1 MLATDAK
8 RTSAALTS
16 VAAIME
22 PVSAHMR
29 QLTAYLD
36 EQVESFEPELRD
48 MVRYCLVHQGKRIR
62 PMLLFFSN
70 WGPHGQ
76 KPNLDAT
83 RAAAV
88 VELVHLA
95 TLVHDDILDDADIR
109 HNSDTASAKWG
120 AHVAVLLGDALFA
133 HALNLASDF
142 PTVEVCRAV
151 SASTRRV
158 CAGEIRQTFERGN
171 AALSLDDYFHVI
183 DLKTAELF
191 KVSCFL
197 GAHLAGFE
205 AAEVDAYAEF
215 GRRLGVAYQIFDD
228 MADILGDETKIGKTL
243 GTDLASGKYTLPLI
257 LLQHRPEAEA
267 KAALEAAAHSGDADH
282 ARLVRMLQQTL
293 RDLGIQDEVTE
304 RFEAELAAGD
314 AALAPYASRPS
325 AQRLLSLSQF
335 VRQQMAR
342 FTPAAS

>member
-1 MLATDAK
+1 MIATDAN
-8 RTSAALTS
+8 RTTDALTS

-22 PVSAHMR
+22 PVSGHM
-29 QLTAYLD
+29 QALTAFLD
-36 EQVESFEPELRD
+36 DQVNHFEHELHD
-48 MVRYCLVHQGKRIR
+48 MVRYCLVNQGKRIR
-62 PMLLFFSN
+62 PMLLFFSSWKADGEVN
-70 WGPHGQ
+70 E
-76 KPNLDAT
+76 DAI

-120 AHVAVLLGDALFA
+120 PHVAVLLGDALFA
-133 HALNLASDF
+133 QALNLASDF

-171 AALSLDDYFHVI
+171 AALSLDDYFRVI

-197 GAHLAGFE
+197 GAHLANFE
-205 AAEVDAYAEF
+205 PAVVEAYAEF

-257 LLQHRPEAEA
+257 LLQHRAEGQA
-267 KAALEAAAHSGDADH
+267 RVALEAAASTALNEDHSQ
-282 ARLVRMLQQTL
+282 LVQLLQKTL
-293 RDLGIQDEVTE
+293 RDLGIQEEVAQ

-314 AALAPYASRPS
+314 AALAPYADTPS
-325 AQRLLSLSQF
+325 AQRLLSLSRF
-335 VRQQMAR
+335 VRTQMGRIA
-342 FTPAAS
+342 PAS

>member
-8 RTSAALTS
+8 RTTDALTS
-16 VAAIME
+16 VSAIMA
-22 PVSAHMR
+22 PVAGHMEA
-29 QLTAYLD
+29 LTAFLD
-36 EQVESFEPELRD
+36 EQVNQFEPEVRD
-48 MVRYCLVHQGKRIR
+48 MVRYCLVNQGKRIR

-70 WGPHGQ
+70 WEKDGEINH
-76 KPNLDAT
+76 DAI

-120 AHVAVLLGDALFA
+120 PHVAVLLGDALFA
-133 HALNLASDF
+133 QALNLASDF

-171 AALSLDDYFHVI
+171 ASLSLDDYFQVI

-197 GAHLAGFE
+197 GAHLANFKP
-205 AAEVDAYAEF
+205 EVVEAYAEF

-243 GTDLASGKYTLPLI
+243 GTDLASGKYTLPL
-257 LLQHRPEAEA
+257 LLLRSRAEGQA
-267 KAALEAAAHSGDADH
+267 KAALEAASHTGPNGDQED
-282 ARLVRMLQQTL
+282 LVKLLQQTL
-293 RDLGIQDEVTE
+293 RNLGIQDEVTE
-304 RFEAELAAGD
+304 RFEAELSAGD
-314 AALAPYASRPS
+314 AALAPFADTPS

-335 VRQQMAR
+335 VRTQMSR
-342 FTPAAS
+342 ITPAE

>member
-1 MLATDAK
+1 MLATDQK
-8 RTSAALTS
+8 RSAALTS
-16 VAAIME
+16 VTAIME
-22 PVSAHMR
+22 PVSEHMKA
-29 QLTAYLD
+29 LTAFLD
-36 EQVESFEPELRD
+36 GQVESFEPEVRE
-48 MVRYCLVHQGKRIR
+48 MVRYCLVNQGKRIR

-70 WGPHGQ
+70 W
-76 KPNLDAT
+76 DADGAVNPDAV

-120 AHVAVLLGDALFA
+120 PHVAVLLGDALFA
-133 HALNLASDF
+133 QALNLASDF

-158 CAGEIRQTFERGN
+158 CAGEICQTFERGN
-171 AALSLDDYFHVI
+171 AALPLDDYFRVI

-197 GAHLAGFE
+197 GSHLAGFE
-205 AAEVDAYAEF
+205 PAVVEAYAEF

-257 LLQHRPEAEA
+257 LLQQRAEGSA
-267 KAALEAAAHSGDADH
+267 KAALEAAKQTVGADEDQTQLIE
-282 ARLVRMLQQTL
+282 LVQTTL
-293 RDLGIQDEVTE
+293 RELGIADEVTE

-314 AALAPYASRPS
+314 AALAPFADRPS
-325 AQRLLSLSQF
+325 AQRLLSLSKF
-335 VRQQMAR
+335 VRTQMGRISPSA
-342 FTPAAS
+342 

>member
-1 MLATDAK
+1 MLATDPK
-8 RTSAALTS
+8 RTAALS
-16 VAAIME
+16 SIAAIME
-22 PVSAHMR
+22 PVSEHMDA
-29 QLTAYLD
+29 LSAFLD
-36 EQVESFEPELRD
+36 EQVETFEPELRE
-48 MVRYCLVHQGKRIR
+48 MVRYCLVNQGKRIR

-70 WGPHGQ
+70 WSTDEAP
-76 KPNLDAT
+76 PSPDAI

-95 TLVHDDILDDADIR
+95 TLVHDDILDDAAIR
-109 HNSDTASAKWG
+109 HNSDTVSAKWG
-120 AHVAVLLGDALFA
+120 PHVAVLLGDALFA
-133 HALNLASDF
+133 QALNLATHFD
-142 PTVEVCRAV
+142 TIEVCRAV

-197 GAHLAGFE
+197 GAHLANFE
-205 AAEVDAYAEF
+205 PTVVEAYAEF

-243 GTDLASGKYTLPLI
+243 GTDLASGKYTLPII
-257 LLQHRPEAEA
+257 LLQHRAEGQA
-267 KAALEAAAHSGDADH
+267 KAALEAATHSSDTADH
-282 ARLVRMLQQTL
+282 AELAELLQQAL
-293 RDLGIQDEVTE
+293 RDLGIQEEVSQ

-314 AALAPYASRPS
+314 AALAPFSNQPS
-325 AQRLLSLSQF
+325 AQRLLSLSKF
-335 VRQQMAR
+335 VRTQMGR
-342 FTPAAS
+342 ISPTS

>member
-1 MLATDAK
+1 MLATDQK
-8 RTSAALTS
+8 RSDALTS

-22 PVSAHMR
+22 PVSEHMAA
-29 QLTAYLD
+29 LTRFLD
-36 EQVESFEPELRD
+36 GQVESFEPEVRD
-48 MVRYCLVHQGKRIR
+48 MVRYCLVNQGKRIR

-70 WGPHGQ
+70 WAADGSVNH
-76 KPNLDAT
+76 DAV

-109 HNSDTASAKWG
+109 HNSDTVSAKWG
-120 AHVAVLLGDALFA
+120 PHVAVLLGDALFA
-133 HALNLASDF
+133 QALNLASDF

-205 AAEVDAYAEF
+205 PAVVEAYAEF

-257 LLQHRPEAEA
+257 LLQHRVEGQAKEALNAA
-267 KAALEAAAHSGDADH
+267 KQSTDANTDQS
-282 ARLVRMLQQTL
+282 AVIESLQNAL
-293 RDLGIQDEVTE
+293 RDLGIQEEVSE

-314 AALAPYASRPS
+314 AALAPYVDRPS
-325 AQRLLSLSQF
+325 AQRLLSLSKF
-335 VRQQMAR
+335 VRTQMGRIA
-342 FTPAAS
+342 PAS

>member
-8 RTSAALTS
+8 RTTAALTS

-22 PVSAHMR
+22 PVAGHMEA
-29 QLTAYLD
+29 LTAFLD
-36 EQVESFEPELRD
+36 EQVEQFEPELRE
-48 MVRYCLVHQGKRIR
+48 MVRYCLENQGKRIR

-70 WGPHGQ
+70 WAKDGSINH
-76 KPNLDAT
+76 DAV

-120 AHVAVLLGDALFA
+120 PHVAVLLGDALFA
-133 HALNLASDF
+133 QALNLASDF

-197 GAHLAGFE
+197 GAHLAGFPDAMVE
-205 AAEVDAYAEF
+205 AYAEF

-243 GTDLASGKYTLPLI
+243 GTDLASGKYTLPI
-257 LLQHRPEAEA
+257 LLLRSRAEGQA
-267 KAALEAAAHSGDADH
+267 KAALDAAAHTSDFEDLSQ
-282 ARLVRMLQQTL
+282 LVDLLQQAL
-293 RDLGIQDEVTE
+293 RNLGIQEEVAE

-314 AALAPYASRPS
+314 DALAPYASKPS

-335 VRQQMAR
+335 VRQQMSRIA
-342 FTPAAS
+342 PAS